1 MFAWKPRILRAGGV
15 AAGRKP
21 PRIRRALLIAWL
33 LLSVAPARVSADLP
47 HPALRIYG
55 PGGPHEVLLEC
66 AARYRELHGRAV
78 EVLKGGP
85 GRLDRLASQDGDLYY
100 GGAEFMLHDFDR
112 RNPGVLDLRTVELLY
127 PRRVGI
133 IVRKG
138 NPRTIRG
145 LEDLQR
151 EGIRVLKASR
161 ESMHEYHDGQLEG
174 GRPYIPEPYSGRDAL
189 KAWRADQTIDAW
201 ITYKSWH
208 AVLAAEADFVEL
220 PTDRALRFTPI
231 AIIARTPNRQE
242 AERFIAFLK
251 SPEAG
256 RIFKEHGWE

>member
-1 MFAWKPRILRAGGV
+1 VLIACLLL
-15 AAGRKP
+15 AAGQT
-21 PRIRRALLIAWL
+21 RAA
-33 LLSVAPARVSADLP
+33 ADLTQAP
-47 HPALRIYG
+47 LRVYG

-85 GRLDRLASQDGDLYY
+85 GRLDRLAPQDGDLYY
-100 GGAEFMLHDFDR
+100 GGAEFMLEDFDR
-112 RNPGVLDLRTVELLY
+112 RNPGVLDLQTVELLY

-138 NPRTIRG
+138 NPLGIRG
-145 LEDLQR
+145 LEDLGR
-151 EGIRVLKASR
+151 DGIRVMKASR
-161 ESMHEYHDGQLEG
+161 ESMHEFH
-174 GRPYIPEPYSGRDAL
+174 GRTPAAGRSGFLEPYSGRDAL
-189 KAWRADQTIDAW
+189 KEWRSDRGIDAW

-208 AVLAAEADFVEL
+208 TIIAADADFVEI
-220 PTDRALRFTPI
+220 PDDGALRFTPV
-231 AIIARTPNRQE
+231 AITTRTSNRQE

-251 SPEAG
+251 SREAA